1 MSRESYYGSFE
12 VLVGR
17 DKSSLNEIK
26 AEVIDWIQENWNS
39 LSEENISAVRCH
51 SCNLGKKSVFKI
63 GDRVRRKA
71 NGKPWYG
78 TVVAISPHLPDV
90 VVRFDNG
97 ALRHI
102 ASYRLTVLG

>member
-1 MSRESYYGSFE
+1 MSEESCYGSFE
-12 VLVGR
+12 VLIGR
-17 DKSSLNEIK
+17 DKVGLDEIK

-39 LSEENISAVRCH
+39 ISKENISAVHYR
-51 SCNLGKKSVFKI
+51 SCNLGRKTVFKI
-63 GDRVRRKA
+63 GDRVRRKV

-78 TVVAISPHLPDV
+78 TVVAVSPCSPDV

-102 ASYRLTVLG
+102 APYRLTVLG